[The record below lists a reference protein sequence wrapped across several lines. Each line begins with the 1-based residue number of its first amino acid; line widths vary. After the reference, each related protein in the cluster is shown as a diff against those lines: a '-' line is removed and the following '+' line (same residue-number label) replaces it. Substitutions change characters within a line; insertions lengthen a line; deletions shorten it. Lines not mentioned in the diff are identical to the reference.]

1 MKIRLPHYMHLPGSG
16 WQVRLTSI
24 SLPDSKVYISQQ
36 DENITDTSWYKYFRQ
51 QGEGGMIEKQV
62 NCLCVVNDLK
72 DLDSIMDGV
81 HFIKAVIY
89 SMEKRLEVEED
100 LVQGR

>member
-1 MKIRLPHYMHLPGSG
+1 M
-16 WQVRLTSI
+16 VE
-24 SLPDSKVYISQQ
+24 Q
-36 DENITDTSWYKYFRQ
+36 DENVIDTSWYKYFRQ
-51 QGEGGMIEKQV
+51 QGEGGMIEKQDS
-62 NCLCVVNDLK
+62 CLCLVNDLK

-89 SMEKRLEVEED
+89 SMEKRLEIEED